1 MLVNHTPIPWAGRID
16 HRSHIHRDFDTTILW
31 EMMDESRRGTRKRI
45 GQFSKKTISWLRRP
59 FYTLCHMVRYE
70 RHALNYLGCVHLG
83 YILIF
88 LRQTL

>member
-1 MLVNHTPIPWAGRID
+1 MKVGEGPENVSDSFP
-16 HRSHIHRDFDTTILW
+16 
-31 EMMDESRRGTRKRI
+31 
-45 GQFSKKTISWLRRP
+45 KTISWLRRP

-83 YILIF
+83 CILIF